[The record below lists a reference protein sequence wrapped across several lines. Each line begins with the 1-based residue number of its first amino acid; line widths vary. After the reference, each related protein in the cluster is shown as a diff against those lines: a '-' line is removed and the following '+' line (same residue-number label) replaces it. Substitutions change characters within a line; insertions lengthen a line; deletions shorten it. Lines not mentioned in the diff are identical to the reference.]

1 MWRVLYPVG
10 IHFLAAQLV
19 AYAALWIVCGVM
31 GYGTEFFLAQSVLY
45 TGITD
50 LVVIVPCLYFYKKDR
65 FARVQSGMVSVW
77 NPRHGS
83 GASDGKYEQ
92 ATHET
97 AKRSSA
103 GWNGRIGG
111 TERIGGTDRIGATER
126 TERTGFRPGQLTLGS
141 GVLLLVMGAAFSQF
155 TNFLVALLQNYLH
168 YEQYQE
174 TMDQITAGKS
184 LLFLIVCM
192 GLLAPIAEEMV
203 FRWLIYLRLRDS
215 FRMGTAMVLSGLI
228 FGIYHGNLVQA
239 FYAGIL
245 GMVFAYFLELSGNL
259 LSSILLHI
267 GANVWSLTFSEFAPT
282 LLEKNPG
289 SILLIYAFFLAAL
302 IGGTRYFQRRADQR
316 NRKRLL

>member
-1 MWRVLYPVG
+1 MSPPRRPSAPRQVWRVLYPVG

-65 FARVQSGMVSVW
+65 FARVQSGMVSAR
-77 NPRHGS
+77 NSR
-83 GASDGKYEQ
+83 Y
-92 ATHET
+92 
-97 AKRSSA
+97 RS
-103 GWNGRIGG
+103 
-111 TERIGGTDRIGATER
+111 
-126 TERTGFRPGQLTLGS
+126 LTLGS

-289 SILLIYAFFLAAL
+289 SILLIYALFLAAL